1 MSVISVGRNGSA
13 VVPCRL
19 GLGCRPELGFSSSS
33 LTHARRVT
41 PAHTLTHTHALL
53 HLPTHSFCRYTRHT
67 YTNTHLVPVS
77 AAVHTVRLQLVSTP
91 LRFLVAGLSANII
104 PLVWTGLN
112 RTVRVFVCMCLS
124 ACMYPFASLCGRC
137 LLWSCDLVCICVG
150 RCDFVHVNRAGGGG
164 GYRWLVT
171 ALSPGCGGQS
181 LVITELLCECPI
193 CYHLH
198 RQCLCPSELV
208 NSCFCA
214 FINVKNNNY
223 KAYSV
228 YRLNI
233 LCGRFKAI
241 EWKAIVPIP
250 TVCLMLCGV
259 SLISVRKK
267 KIARFLWVFPLMR
280 LEDYWLFT
288 LEARLIP
295 WAVLD

>member
-33 LTHARRVT
+33 LSHARRVT

-67 YTNTHLVPVS
+67 YTNTHLIPVS

-112 RTVRVFVCMCLS
+112 RTVRVFVCIRVFVCVHV
-124 ACMYPFASLCGRC
+124 SLCQSMWAVLVVILWFSMHMCGQVWFCACEPRGGR
-137 LLWSCDLVCICVG
+137 
-150 RCDFVHVNRAGGGG
+150 GG

-214 FINVKNNNY
+214 FINVKATIT
-223 KAYSV
+223 KP
-228 YRLNI
+228 
-233 LCGRFKAI
+233 
-241 EWKAIVPIP
+241 IVS
-250 TVCLMLCGV
+250 TD
-259 SLISVRKK
+259 LISYVAASKQLNEK
-267 KIARFLWVFPLMR
+267 QLLQYQQCVWCSAGCL
-280 LEDYWLFT
+280 
-288 LEARLIP
+288 
-295 WAVLD
+295 

>member
-67 YTNTHLVPVS
+67 YTNTHLIPVS

-164 GYRWLVT
+164 GVSVARHSFITRVWRSVSRDYRA
-171 ALSPGCGGQS
+171 ALWMSNLLSLASP
-181 LVITELLCECPI
+181 V
-193 CYHLH
+193 
-198 RQCLCPSELV
+198 
-208 NSCFCA
+208 F
-214 FINVKNNNY
+214 
-223 KAYSV
+223 
-228 YRLNI
+228 
-233 LCGRFKAI
+233 
-241 EWKAIVPIP
+241 
-250 TVCLMLCGV
+250 V
-259 SLISVRKK
+259 SKWIG
-267 KIARFLWVFPLMR
+267 
-280 LEDYWLFT
+280 
-288 LEARLIP
+288 
-295 WAVLD
+295 